1 MTNFGKKKIKS
12 ADWFEAHIETM
23 VPAIEEKR
31 KALAA
36 IKTYA
41 TEKELQALQSAHS
54 NVQRC
59 ARRCA
64 NEYWLDLCACI
75 HSGVKTGIIKAIY
88 VRWNQAGTLSFSEQN
103 SRLKTATG
111 GIIQERVQQM
121 ERWVEHY
128 PELYTREKM
137 MSEEAKNAIECKP
150 VVEDLDSEPT
160 GEDLEKALGS
170 LPPEKAPGQD
180 GIRAEILKCCKC
192 VAFTELYQIVC
203 LCWREGKYQK
213 TRETQT

>member
-36 IKTYA
+36 NKIYA
-41 TEKELQALQSAHS
+41 REKELWALQSARS

-59 ARRCA
+59 ARRCG

-75 HSGVKTGIIKAIY
+75 QSGVKTGIIKAIY

-103 SRLKTATG
+103 RPLKTATDV
-111 GIIQERVQQM
+111 IIQDRVQQM

-128 PELYTREKM
+128 PELYTRAKM
-137 MSEEAKNAIECKP
+137 MSKEAKNAIECKP

-160 GEDLEKALGS
+160 EQDLEKALGS
-170 LPPEKAPGQD
+170 PPPEKAPGQD
-180 GIRAEILKCCKC
+180 GIRVEILKCCKG
-192 VAFTELYQIVC
+192 VAFT
-203 LCWREGKYQK
+203 
-213 TRETQT
+213 

>member
-23 VPAIEEKR
+23 VPAIEEKK

-36 IKTYA
+36 NKIYA
-41 TEKELQALQSAHS
+41 REKELQALQSARS

-75 HSGVKTGIIKAIY
+75 QSGVKTSIIKAIY
-88 VRWNQAGTLSFSEQN
+88 VRWNQAGTWSFSEQD
-103 SRLKTATG
+103 RPLKTATG
-111 GIIQERVQQM
+111 GIIQDRVQQM

-128 PELYTREKM
+128 PELYTR
-137 MSEEAKNAIECKP
+137 
-150 VVEDLDSEPT
+150 D
-160 GEDLEKALGS
+160 
-170 LPPEKAPGQD
+170 
-180 GIRAEILKCCKC
+180 
-192 VAFTELYQIVC
+192 
-203 LCWREGKYQK
+203 
-213 TRETQT
+213 